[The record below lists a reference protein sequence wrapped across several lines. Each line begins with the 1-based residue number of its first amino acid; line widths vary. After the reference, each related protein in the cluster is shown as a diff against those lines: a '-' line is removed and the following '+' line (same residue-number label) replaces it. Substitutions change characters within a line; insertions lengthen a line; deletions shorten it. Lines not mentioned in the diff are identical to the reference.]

1 LAREVAVAQDIA
13 QQIRDAFLAGSRDT
27 LVERM
32 GITILEIAFRQPRPI
47 TIPPARPRPEEAGP
61 PCSPA
66 DPAPTE
72 HAANQR

>member
-1 LAREVAVAQDIA
+1 MAQDIA

-47 TIPPARPRPEEAGP
+47 TIPPARPRPEKPTHRARQPTQRPPSMPPTSGEAG
-61 PCSPA
+61 
-66 DPAPTE
+66 
-72 HAANQR
+72 